1 MTDSSLAGRHAL
13 VTGASRG
20 IGRAV
25 AVALAAAGARVTA
38 LARSQDQLDALARES
53 GANPVVCDVTEE
65 RSVIQGL
72 APLLESGGSVP
83 DIVVNAA
90 GVFDLGLLAE
100 TPVEALDRNLAV
112 NVRGSFLVIRSVL
125 PPMLDRGSGL
135 IVNVGS
141 IAGRK
146 AFPGNSV
153 YSASKYGV
161 RGLHEVLQ
169 EEIRGSGVRATLL
182 EPAACDTP
190 IWDAI
195 DPDGRADLPDRSQML
210 TAQDVAEAVL
220 FVTTRPPQVQI
231 PLLLIERS

>member
-1 MTDSSLAGRHAL
+1 
-13 VTGASRG
+13 
-20 IGRAV
+20 
-25 AVALAAAGARVTA
+25 VALSREGARVTA
-38 LARSQDQLDALARES
+38 LARSADQLASLAAET
-53 GANPVVCDVTEE
+53 GARPLVCDVSDEE
-65 RSVIQGL
+65 SVIRSL
-72 APLLESGGSVP
+72 APLLEDGADVP
-83 DIVVNAA
+83 DIVVNSA
-90 GVFDLGLLAE
+90 GVFDLGLLVE
-100 TPVEALDRNLAV
+100 TPVESLDRNLAV
-112 NVRGSFLVIRSVL
+112 NLRGSFLMIRSIL
-125 PPMLDRGSGL
+125 PYMVDRGSGL

-153 YSASKYGV
+153 YSASKFGV

-195 DPDGRADLPDRSQML
+195 DPDGRADLPDRSAML
-210 TAQDVAEAVL
+210 HPDDVAEAVV
-220 FVTTRPPQVQI
+220 FVSTRPSHVQI

>member
-1 MTDSSLAGRHAL
+1 MPSAPLEGVHAL

-20 IGRAV
+20 IGRAT
-25 AVALAAAGARVTA
+25 AVALSREGARVTA
-38 LARSQDQLDALARES
+38 LARSADQLASLAAET
-53 GANPVVCDVTEE
+53 GARPLVCDVSDEE
-65 RSVIQGL
+65 SVIRGL
-72 APLLESGGSVP
+72 APMLEGEEDVP
-83 DIVVNAA
+83 DIVVNSA
-90 GVFDLGLLAE
+90 GVFDLGLLVE
-100 TPVEALDRNLAV
+100 TPVESLDRNLSV
-112 NVRGSFLVIRSVL
+112 NLRGSFLVIRSVL
-125 PPMLDRGSGL
+125 PQMMDRGSGL

-153 YSASKYGV
+153 YSASKFGI

-195 DPDGRADLPDRSQML
+195 DPDGRADLPDRSAML
-210 TAQDVAEAVL
+210 NPDDVAEAVV
-220 FVTTRPPQVQI
+220 FVSTRPSHVQI